1 VSTSDEQY
9 LRYLEAEASR
19 LRVVEEEL
27 SKPPEPPKMQ
37 YRLKTN
43 GAGSFVWQ
51 NGKWNRL

>member
-1 VSTSDEQY
+1 MSTSDEQY